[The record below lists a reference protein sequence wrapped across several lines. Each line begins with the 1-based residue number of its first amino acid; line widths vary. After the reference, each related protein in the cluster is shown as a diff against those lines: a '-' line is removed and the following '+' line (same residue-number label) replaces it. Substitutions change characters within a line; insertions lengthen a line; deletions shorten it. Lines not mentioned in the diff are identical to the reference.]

1 MTKMILIYAS
11 MGGNT
16 EMIAE
21 EVANGVRQEGEE
33 IEVIDIMDG
42 IEASVLENYD
52 GILLGSYTWGDGELP
67 DDFLIFM
74 MRWRALT

>member
-1 MTKMILIYAS
+1 MTKIILIYAS
-11 MGGNT
+11 MSGNT
-16 EMIAE
+16 EMMAE

-42 IEASVLENYD
+42 IEASELENYD

-67 DDFLIFM
+67 DEFFGFL
-74 MRWRALT
+74 